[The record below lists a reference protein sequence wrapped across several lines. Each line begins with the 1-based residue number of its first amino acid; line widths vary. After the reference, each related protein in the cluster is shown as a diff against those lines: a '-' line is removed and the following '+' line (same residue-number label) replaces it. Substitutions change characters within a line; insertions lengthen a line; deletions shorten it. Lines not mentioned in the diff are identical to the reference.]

1 MSTAVDFPHLAVDP
15 AFGLP
20 AFLVEAAP
28 TTHAVQFYDRDTFL
42 FDTVAKFI
50 RAGLSANERIFL
62 VATKQHSDAFLER
75 IDERDLQRAR
85 DEGRITVLDARAT
98 LAQFMVGDMPDRERF
113 REMVAS
119 LMDAVPGEQTPIPVR
134 AYGEM
139 VDLLAEDGNLRA
151 AVRLEQLWHEVLQE
165 RPFALFCAYLMGN
178 FHRPGD
184 SERLTE
190 VCASHTHLI
199 PTESF
204 VTLAD
209 PNERLREL
217 LLLQQQAKVLE
228 SEVEQRKRVE
238 QALSEAQRDLGK
250 VEGELLG
257 WVRREHDARR
267 LVVSNDAFQERVL
280 GIVGHDLRNPL
291 NTILTTVTMMA
302 LRKELAPESHA
313 RLERVVASS
322 VRMQRMIEQLLD
334 VARVR
339 QPDGISIR
347 LGEARD
353 LGPVVLKVVDE
364 VRAANPSRN
373 LHLRISPCRARFD
386 VERLEQ
392 VIWSLLTYLTAHR
405 DEESPIHVEVR
416 PREANVVIGIASRGL
431 CPDGALLPDLLDSFH
446 LEKEPEVG
454 MEGLTL
460 GLCVAKRLLVAHG
473 GTVTASS
480 SDETGTMLEAILPL
494 A

>member
-1 MSTAVDFPHLAVDP
+1 M
-15 AFGLP
+15 
-20 AFLVEAAP
+20 
-28 TTHAVQFYDRDTFL
+28 HAVQFYEHDTFL

-50 RAGLSANERIFL
+50 SAGLAVNERIFL
-62 VATKQHSDAFLER
+62 IATKRHTDAFLER
-75 IDERDLQRAR
+75 VDQLDLQRAR
-85 DEGRITVLDARAT
+85 DEGRLTVLDARAT

-113 REMVAS
+113 REMLAS
-119 LMDAVPGEQTPIPVR
+119 LMGALPDDERPLRLR

-139 VDLLAEDGNLRA
+139 VDLLAKDGNVRA
-151 AVRLEQLWHEVLQE
+151 AIRLEKLWHDALQE
-165 RPFALFCAYLMGN
+165 RPFALLCAYLMGN
-178 FHRPGD
+178 FHRPSDG
-184 SERLTE
+184 ERLTE
-190 VCASHTHLI
+190 VCASHSHVI
-199 PTESF
+199 PTETF
-204 VTLAD
+204 VTLTD
-209 PNERLREL
+209 PNERLREV
-217 LLLQQQAKVLE
+217 LLLQQKGKVLKA
-228 SEVEQRKRVE
+228 EVEQRKRLE
-238 QALSEAQRDLGK
+238 QALSEALRDLGK

-257 WVRREHDARR
+257 WVRREQDARQQV
-267 LVVSNDAFQERVL
+267 LSSDAFQERFL

-291 NTILTTVTMMA
+291 NTILTTLRMMA
-302 LRKELAPESHA
+302 RRKELAPESQA

-339 QPDGISIR
+339 LPNGISIS

-373 LHLRISPCRARFD
+373 LDLRISPCRARFD

-392 VIWSLLTYLTAHR
+392 VVWSLLTYLTAHG
-405 DEESPIHVEVR
+405 DALSPIHVEVH
-416 PREANVVIGIASRGL
+416 PRGANAVICMASRGL
-431 CPDGALLPDLLDSFH
+431 CLDGMPLPELLDCLH

-460 GLCVAKRLLVAHG
+460 GLYVAKRILVAHG
-473 GTVTASS
+473 GTVTALS
-480 SDETGTMLEAILPL
+480 SDETGTRLEAILPL

>member
-15 AFGLP
+15 AFGIP
-20 AFLVEAAP
+20 AFLVDAAP
-28 TTHAVQFYDRDTFL
+28 ATHAVQFYERDTFL
-42 FDTVAKFI
+42 FDTVAKFVS
-50 RAGLSANERIFL
+50 AGLSANERIFL
-62 VATKQHSDAFLER
+62 IATKRHIDAFLER
-75 IDERDLQRAR
+75 VDPRDLQRAR
-85 DEGRITVLDARAT
+85 DENRLTVLDARAT
-98 LAQFMVGDMPDRERF
+98 LSKFMVGDMPDRERF

-119 LMDAVPGEQTPIPVR
+119 LMDAIPAVEPAIPVR

-139 VDLLAEDGNLRA
+139 VDLLAKDGNLRA
-151 AVRLEQLWHEVLQE
+151 AVRLEQLWHEVVQE
-165 RPFALFCAYLMGN
+165 RPFAILCAYLMGN

-190 VCASHTHLI
+190 VCASHSHVI

-204 VTLAD
+204 VALTD
-209 PNERLREL
+209 PNERLREV
-217 LLLQQQAKVLE
+217 LLLQHRCKVLK
-228 SEVEQRKRVE
+228 SEVEHRKKLER
-238 QALSEAQRDLGK
+238 ALREAQRDLGK

-257 WVRREHDARR
+257 WVRREQDARQQV
-267 LVVSNDAFQERVL
+267 LSSDAFQERFL

-291 NTILTTVTMMA
+291 NTILTTVRMMA
-302 LRKELAPESHA
+302 LRKELAPESQA

-347 LGEARD
+347 LGDPRD
-353 LGPVVLKVVDE
+353 LGPVILKVVDE

-392 VIWSLLTYLTAHR
+392 VLWSLLTYLTAHG
-405 DEESPIHVEVR
+405 DAESPIHVELR
-416 PREANVVIGIASRGL
+416 PRDGNAVMGIESGL
-431 CPDGALLPDLLDSFH
+431 CLDGALLPELLDYFH
-446 LEKEPEVG
+446 LEKEPEIG

-460 GLCVAKRLLVAHG
+460 GLCVAKRILVAHG
-473 GTVTASS
+473 GMVTASS
-480 SDETGTMLEAILPL
+480 SDETGTKLEAILPL